1 LKEKDMTK
9 TPGRIVRTSAT
20 AITLALA
27 LLFAWPTP
35 AGATEPAQDE
45 SLAYAIGVQAYISGF
60 PLMDLYRTL
69 WETSFDPNRGHDRT
83 LNEYFVFDRLITSK
97 DDWVITPNND
107 TIYLRAFLD
116 LRAEPIILVIPQM
129 GDRQY
134 WVPVSDMRHDF
145 DANLSWDTVGSRGGA
160 FALCAPGWQ
169 GVLPEGVQR
178 IDMGTPIIWTL
189 PRIAVDGDPDLPA
202 AVALQKQFRL
212 VPLSRWGAAEVT
224 RPTPDPADFPRFTR
238 RELTDA
244 REYFTTL
251 NKVLRLS
258 PRIGNPMDE
267 AMDGWLREIGVDP
280 ATGFDWDQLS
290 PQAQRGLERAAAD
303 AHRIIAERMPRAV
316 PIVNNWQ
323 LARLDKRKSGDPVIA
338 AAASMLGLLWNPAE
352 ISTYD
357 IAFFD
362 GSGAPLDGNNRYVLK
377 FDPPPPVDGFWSVTM
392 YSAANQLFVPNPI
405 DRYSFGDRTK
415 GIVYG
420 ADGSLEIFLQHEEP
434 TDRVERA
441 NWLPAPQGRFYLVTR
456 HYSPRGAILTG
467 DWVPPPVTKR

>member
-1 LKEKDMTK
+1 MKFPRFGAVLLT
-9 TPGRIVRTSAT
+9 G
-20 AITLALA
+20 
-27 LLFAWPTP
+27 LLFATAAAAP
-35 AGATEPAQDE
+35 AQATEPAQDE
-45 SLAYAIGVQAYISGF
+45 DLAYAVGVQTYINGF

-69 WETSFDPNRGHDRT
+69 WETSFDPDRGHDRT

-116 LRAEPIILVIPQM
+116 LRAEPIVLEIPPM

-145 DANLSWDTVGSRGGA
+145 DANLSWDTVGERGGA
-160 FALCAPGWQ
+160 FALCPPGWQ

-212 VPLSRWGAAEVT
+212 VPLSQWGAKQVT
-224 RPTPDPADFPRFTR
+224 RPKPDPADFPRFTR
-238 RELTDA
+238 HELTNA

-251 NKVLRLS
+251 NAVLRLS
-258 PRIGNPMDE
+258 PRLGNPMDQ
-267 AMDGWLREIGVDP
+267 AMDGWLREIGMDP
-280 ATGFDWDQLS
+280 ATGFDWEQLS
-290 PQAQRGLERAAAD
+290 PQAQRGLERATAD

-316 PIVNNWQ
+316 PVVNNWQ
-323 LARLDKRKSGDPVIA
+323 LARLDKRKSGNPVIA

-362 GSGAPLDGNNRYVLK
+362 GASAPLDGRNRYVLRY
-377 FDPPPPVDGFWSVTM
+377 DPPPPVDGFWSVTM
-392 YSAANQLFVPNPI
+392 YAAENQLFVPNPI
-405 DRYSFGDRTK
+405 DRYSFGDRTP
-415 GIVYG
+415 GTVYG
-420 ADGSLEIFLQHEEP
+420 EDGSIEIFLQHEEP
-434 TDRVERA
+434 TDPVERA
-441 NWLPAPQGRFYLVTR
+441 NWLPAPGGRFYLVTR

-467 DWVPPPVTKR
+467 DWVPPAITKR

>member
-1 LKEKDMTK
+1 MRNTV
-9 TPGRIVRTSAT
+9 GRAMGRHAGAIALAT
-20 AITLALA
+20 ACVGT
-27 LLFAWPTP
+27 WPAP

-45 SLAYAIGVQAYISGF
+45 NLAYAIGVQTYIGGF

-69 WETSFDPNRGHDRT
+69 WETSFDPGRGHDRT

-116 LRAEPIILVIPQM
+116 LRAEPIILVIPPM

-145 DANLSWDTVGSRGGA
+145 DANLSWDTVGARGGA
-160 FALCAPGWQ
+160 FALCPPGWQ
-169 GVLPEGVQR
+169 GVLPDGVQR
-178 IDMGTPIIWTL
+178 IDMGTPLIWTL
-189 PRIAVDGDPDLPA
+189 PRISVDGDADLPA
-202 AVALQKQFRL
+202 AVELQKQFRL
-212 VPLSRWGAAEVT
+212 VPLSRWGAAGVT

-258 PRIGNPMDE
+258 PRIGNPMDD

-316 PIVNNWQ
+316 PVENNWQ

-338 AAASMLGLLWNPAE
+338 AAGAMLGLLWNPAE

-362 GSGAPLDGNNRYVLK
+362 GAGAPLDGRNRYVLRY
-377 FDPPPPVDGFWSVTM
+377 DPPPPVDGFWSVTM
-392 YSAANQLFVPNPI
+392 YSAENQLFVPNKI

-415 GIVYG
+415 GAVYG
-420 ADGSLEIFLQHEEP
+420 DDGSIEIFLQPEEP
-434 TDRVERA
+434 SDPRERA
-441 NWLPAPQGRFYLVTR
+441 NWLPAPKGRFYLVAR
-456 HYSPRGAILTG
+456 HYSPRGPILTG
-467 DWVPPPVTKR
+467 DWVPPAITKR